1 MTGSYRRVFQKP
13 IDFEWYVLFFFNR
26 KIIYNYFQ
34 IILLFT
40 KCFLFCY
47 CRELLSYTDGNI
59 PLVET
64 DLEKIAKSKP
74 LKMVRAEDPANG
86 NEENNQLDC
95 TEQSEILEND
105 MKLQTDDDEAEGEKE
120 EVLPKV
126 ESQEPQMALKLS
138 FTLPASCYA
147 TMAIRE
153 LLKTSTSVC
162 ASLKNFLFINM
173 PFQYYHLMSRRNF

>member
-105 MKLQTDDDEAEGEKE
+105 MKLQTDDDEAKGEK

-162 ASLKNFLFINM
+162 ASL
-173 PFQYYHLMSRRNF
+173 